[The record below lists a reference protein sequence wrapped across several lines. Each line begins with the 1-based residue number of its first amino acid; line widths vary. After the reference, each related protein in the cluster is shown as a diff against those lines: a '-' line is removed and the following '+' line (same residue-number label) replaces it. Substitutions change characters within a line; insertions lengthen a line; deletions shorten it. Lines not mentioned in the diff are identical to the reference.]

1 MADSRHVTISYNSSS
16 DDSPIYITG
25 DFNDWQPKA
34 MMRLGPNLFEHI
46 VVVPA
51 ETEVV
56 RYKFRIGDNHW
67 VHDGTVAAEPDGY
80 GGYNNRLDLPVLVS
94 APERESSPSDDE
106 MAHTVVLSSPNL
118 RAVQDYQLSSP
129 QRDSLHA
136 FLNREKAFPD
146 DEVDESDEEFVS
158 ADEYEFVSLCSNDD
172 IVSQSDFS
180 VSESSGLGHSVE
192 AY

>member
-1 MADSRHVTISYNSSS
+1 LIRC
-16 DDSPIYITG
+16 
-25 DFNDWQPKA
+25 
-34 MMRLGPNLFEHI
+34 
-46 VVVPA
+46 
-51 ETEVV
+51 
-56 RYKFRIGDNHW
+56 
-67 VHDGTVAAEPDGY
+67 AEPDGY

-180 VSESSGLGHSVE
+180 GTLPLLVLSHDGVGHVDTHLVVSESSGLGHSVE